1 MNRKPLFLIV
11 FGMLVISTACA
22 PGQIETLIEDGTNT
36 INEPLASDEMQLL
49 QEGIGPLEITP
60 LPPGENPN
68 LAPST
73 GLDDGNISSRG
84 EQTTGAA
91 SSGEPGMVDS
101 QAPGGLTLEEEN
113 QPTVSWLIY
122 QDQDF
127 HFSIAYPD
135 SYTILPA
142 QNSSAAGGPELL
154 HVLRFLDHQL
164 ASGDTA
170 DFEIPNFTIEVFDL
184 GSLTLENFL
193 DQHIETGNREP
204 VSLGKLNGIRVSLDQ
219 LIAPNQFYYF
229 TDQSFVYKLTPLGEY
244 GQQMLESFQIK

>member
-1 MNRKPLFLIV
+1 
-11 FGMLVISTACA
+11 
-22 PGQIETLIEDGTNT
+22 
-36 INEPLASDEMQLL
+36 
-49 QEGIGPLEITP
+49 
-60 LPPGENPN
+60 
-68 LAPST
+68 
-73 GLDDGNISSRG
+73 
-84 EQTTGAA
+84 
-91 SSGEPGMVDS
+91 MVDS
-101 QAPGGLTLEEEN
+101 QAPGGLTLEEEH
-113 QPTVSWLIY
+113 QPAVSWLTY

-142 QNSSAAGGPELL
+142 QNSSAAGGSKLL
-154 HVLRFLDHQL
+154 HQLRFLDRQL

-184 GSLTLENFL
+184 GNLTLENFL

-204 VSLGKLNGIRVSLDQ
+204 VSLGKLNGIRVSFDQ

-229 TDQSFVYKLTPLGEY
+229 ADQSFVYKLTPLGEY

>member
-11 FGMLVISTACA
+11 IGILVIITACA
-22 PGQIETLIEDGTNT
+22 PGQIETLIEDESST
-36 INEPLASDEMQLL
+36 INEQLASDEMQLL

-60 LPPGENPN
+60 LPTGDNNN
-68 LAPST
+68 LTPST

-84 EQTTGAA
+84 EQTSGAA

-142 QNSSAAGGPELL
+142 LNSSAAGGPKLL
-154 HVLRFLDHQL
+154 HQLRFLDHQL

-184 GSLTLENFL
+184 GSLTLEKFL
-193 DQHIETGNREP
+193 EQHLEIGNREP
-204 VSLGKLNGIRVSLDQ
+204 VRLGKLNGIRVSLDQ

-229 TDQSFVYKLTPLGEY
+229 ADQGLVYKLTPLGEY

>member
-1 MNRKPLFLIV
+1 MIRKSTLIIICV
-11 FGMLVISTACA
+11 TMILSTACV
-22 PGQIETLIEDGTNT
+22 QQKIETLIEDGTNS
-36 INEPLASDEMQLL
+36 INEQLASDEMQLL

-60 LPPGENPN
+60 LPPGENHN

-84 EQTTGAA
+84 EQTSGGA
-91 SSGEPGMVDS
+91 SSGEPGKVDS
-101 QAPGGLTLEEEN
+101 QAPGGLTMEEDL
-113 QPTVSWLIY
+113 QPAVSWLTY

-135 SYTILPA
+135 TYTILPA

-170 DFEIPNFTIEVFDL
+170 EYEIPNFTIEVFDL
-184 GSLTLENFL
+184 GSLTLEKFL
-193 DQHIETGNREP
+193 EQHFEIGNKEP
-204 VSLGKLNGIRVSLDQ
+204 FSLGKLNGIRVSLDQ

-229 TDQSFVYKLTPLGEY
+229 ADQSFVYKLTPLGEY